1 MNDMLKAVIEN
12 NGKRAY
18 FDLCT
23 DKGYNAIIHALKRIN
38 YKGNEYYLVTA
49 GETNLR
55 FTKVSEKFNIIVELV
70 QPSTYLADI
79 FIACKI
85 LSKDDKDFISH
96 IDEKYKSNKI
106 KSISDIEFFDN
117 LYYAKKLLQ
126 EHPIA
131 LSDPNIIAYEQ
142 IKIFGKKAL
151 FTPHRIDK
159 SKVPKKVY
167 VYEAMADDDQNG
179 EIVTLG
185 KNIHVNFWGTILTT
199 NKISLDKGYHDVNE
213 ERDIVFSDKPSIHLN
228 EFLERN
234 PPNKNKE
241 YSR

>member
-12 NGKRAY
+12 KGKRAY

-38 YKGNEYYLVTA
+38 YKNNDYYLVTA
-49 GETNLR
+49 GEINLR
-55 FTKVSEKFNIIVELV
+55 FTKVSEKFNKIVELV
-70 QPSTYLADI
+70 QSSTYLADI

-85 LSKDDKDFISH
+85 LSKDDKDLISH
-96 IDEKYKSNKI
+96 IDEKYKSNEI
-106 KSISDIEFFDN
+106 NSISDIEFFDN

-131 LSDPNIIAYEQ
+131 LPDPNIIAYEQ
-142 IKIFGKKAL
+142 IKIFGKEAL

-159 SKVPKKVY
+159 SKLPKNVY

-179 EIVTLG
+179 EIVTLE
-185 KNIHVNFWGTILTT
+185 KNIHINFWGTILTV
-199 NKISLDKGYHDVNE
+199 NKIKLKDGYCDINE
-213 ERDIVFSDKPSIHLN
+213 EKDIDFSIKDTITLKEYYKRTLLI
-228 EFLERN
+228 
-234 PPNKNKE
+234 KKE